1 MGEPAA
7 KIKADDI
14 AAVFREEIRADVE
27 SLKAKGIHPTLVG
40 FLGTGDVSAKKYSE
54 WTMKACEADGIRF
67 EVREVSGACGPRAVP
82 PPSGGAHQNAPHTL
96 PMRSEATKRGA
107 APTPPAGYPLRR
119 AHVPKCTTALLC
131 RVCST
136 CAGRHH
142 APHRMP
148 DCVPA

>member
-82 PPSGGAHQNAPHTL
+82 PALRRRASECAPHVANAL
-96 PMRSEATKRGA
+96 GGDEAR
-107 APTPPAGYPLRR
+107 RR
-119 AHVPKCTTALLC
+119 ADPARWLSSETRSRAQVYSRTALQDMLAPVGLLTVP
-131 RVCST
+131 R
-136 CAGRHH
+136 CAGRQE
-142 APHRMP
+142 
-148 DCVPA
+148 

>member
-82 PPSGGAHQNAPHTL
+82 PPPAARIR
-96 PMRSEATKRGA
+96 MRPTRCQCARRRRSA
-107 APTPPAGYPLRR
+107 APRRPRPL
-119 AHVPKCTTALLC
+119 AIL
-131 RVCST
+131 
-136 CAGRHH
+136 
-142 APHRMP
+142 
-148 DCVPA
+148 